1 VVWNNTKNSIIIN
14 PPQTLILPSRLKKE
28 YLMEKILIVD
38 DDEKVTSM
46 LKKFLSAEG
55 YQVTTLNQ
63 SDKTI
68 QVAGVILPDL
78 FILDIMMPYPDG
90 FTLCSMLRND
100 YRFTNTP
107 ILIITALDNTNSK
120 ASTFGA
126 NDYLTKPFNL
136 DEISLRISSLLDKD

>member
-1 VVWNNTKNSIIIN
+1 
-14 PPQTLILPSRLKKE
+14 
-28 YLMEKILIVD
+28 MEKILIVD